1 MGVSLYARLGYVGWG
16 SRGPVAPYGGAKP
29 LCKAVV
35 GFARRA
41 NPTAAVTQT
50 LLGDVRF
57 WPVGPKPNIT

>member
-1 MGVSLYARLGYVGWG
+1 MAGEVGG
-16 SRGPVAPYGGAKP
+16 RRPPIEGAAGT

-57 WPVGPKPNIT
+57 WPVGLSDGRSSV